1 MIARRSRQT
10 TVAANHLVRI
20 RVRVRI
26 REGLGY
32 VRVRVRRVRAP
43 RDHEEVVADD
53 DEHVEETEGLHHG
66 EGGEAGDEQ

>member
-1 MIARRSRQT
+1 M
-10 TVAANHLVRI
+10 AANHLVRI
-20 RVRVRI
+20 RLRVRI

-32 VRVRVRRVRAP
+32 VRVREGLGYVRVRVNGVRAP